1 MKIIQE
7 ENYEYTMRNEV
18 EPYLAA
24 HCRDKF
30 IIGAKEDGQGK
41 TTRAGK
47 LHVKFY
53 ETERPKG
60 VVIVS
65 HGFTEGAPKYDEMV
79 YYLMKA
85 GYHVCIPEHTGHGLS
100 YRLTDEPSLVHIDT
114 WKRFVRDFLKLFAH
128 SMGGAIGTIAA
139 AWEPDLFQKII
150 LSSPMIRPLTGNV
163 PWPLTVAIAQTECL
177 VGRAKKYVIGQ
188 KPYEENETLET
199 SAAVS
204 EARFTRYN
212 EIRKRCKDIQTSAA
226 SYGWLLASIKM
237 SWYLQYYGWKKL
249 AAPVIIFQAEKDAFV
264 SVRTMQKFA
273 KKIQRRGKTSCEY
286 VYIPESKHEIF
297 GSDDR
302 TVKAYIERILNFMA
316 K

>member
-1 MKIIQE
+1 M
-7 ENYEYTMRNEV
+7 
-18 EPYLAA
+18 
-24 HCRDKF
+24 
-30 IIGAKEDGQGK
+30 
-41 TTRAGK
+41 
-47 LHVKFY
+47 
-53 ETERPKG
+53 
-60 VVIVS
+60 
-65 HGFTEGAPKYDEMV
+65 
-79 YYLMKA
+79 
-85 GYHVCIPEHTGHGLS
+85 
-100 YRLTDEPSLVHIDT
+100 
-114 WKRFVRDFLKLFAH
+114 
-128 SMGGAIGTIAA
+128 
-139 AWEPDLFQKII
+139 
-150 LSSPMIRPLTGNV
+150 
-163 PWPLTVAIAQTECL
+163 
-177 VGRAKKYVIGQ
+177 IGQ
-188 KPYEENETLET
+188 KPYEGNETLET

-273 KKIQRRGKTSCEY
+273 KKIQRQGKTSCEY

>member
-1 MKIIQE
+1 
-7 ENYEYTMRNEV
+7 
-18 EPYLAA
+18 
-24 HCRDKF
+24 
-30 IIGAKEDGQGK
+30 
-41 TTRAGK
+41 
-47 LHVKFY
+47 
-53 ETERPKG
+53 
-60 VVIVS
+60 
-65 HGFTEGAPKYDEMV
+65 
-79 YYLMKA
+79 
-85 GYHVCIPEHTGHGLS
+85 
-100 YRLTDEPSLVHIDT
+100 
-114 WKRFVRDFLKLFAH
+114 
-128 SMGGAIGTIAA
+128 
-139 AWEPDLFQKII
+139 
-150 LSSPMIRPLTGNV
+150 MIRPLTGNV

-188 KPYEENETLET
+188 KPYEGNETLET

-212 EIRKRCKDIQTSAA
+212 EIRKRCKDIQTSVA

-237 SWYLQYYGWKKL
+237 SWYLRYYGWKKL
-249 AAPVIIFQAEKDAFV
+249 TAPVIIFQAEKDAFV
-264 SVRTMQKFA
+264 SVCTMQKFA

>member
-1 MKIIQE
+1 M
-7 ENYEYTMRNEV
+7 
-18 EPYLAA
+18 
-24 HCRDKF
+24 
-30 IIGAKEDGQGK
+30 
-41 TTRAGK
+41 
-47 LHVKFY
+47 
-53 ETERPKG
+53 
-60 VVIVS
+60 
-65 HGFTEGAPKYDEMV
+65 
-79 YYLMKA
+79 
-85 GYHVCIPEHTGHGLS
+85 HTGAYGTRFKLPA
-100 YRLTDEPSLVHIDT
+100 YRGSSLVHIDT
-114 WKRFVRDFLKLFAH
+114 WKRFVRDFLKICHHTVRRYPNLPRFLFAH

-188 KPYEENETLET
+188 KPYEGNETLET